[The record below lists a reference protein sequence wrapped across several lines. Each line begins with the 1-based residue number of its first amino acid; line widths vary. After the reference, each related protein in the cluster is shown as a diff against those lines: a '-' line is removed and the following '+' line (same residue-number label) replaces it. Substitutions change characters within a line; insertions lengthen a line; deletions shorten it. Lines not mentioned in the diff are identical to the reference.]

1 MKFLKFL
8 RFFESPGIGL
18 GCTGDWA
25 FYLIATPWLL
35 NGKGGVS
42 VTIGDSS
49 AGIGVTLSSDADG
62 LANKAHA
69 DVSNVY
75 GAFGGFSNSSA
86 NQIVNLE
93 SLYSVSCGEILHFV
107 FAAMSNVYALL
118 AGILFSFKKQ

>member
-1 MKFLKFL
+1 L
-8 RFFESPGIGL
+8 RAHLTLRGSYAGL
-18 GCTGDWA
+18 GTVVGAIGAVLSALVFFLLRDCYRICQRLVHALRVLAG
-25 FYLIATPWLL
+25 LVL

-75 GAFGGFSNSSA
+75 GAFGGD
-86 NQIVNLE
+86 
-93 SLYSVSCGEILHFV
+93 FV
-107 FAAMSNVYALL
+107 VC
-118 AGILFSFKKQ
+118 KKQC

>member
-1 MKFLKFL
+1 MIIFSSI
-8 RFFESPGIGL
+8 FEFSKSPGIGL

-49 AGIGVTLSSDADG
+49 AGIGVTLSSGPDG

-75 GAFGGFSNSSA
+75 
-86 NQIVNLE
+86 
-93 SLYSVSCGEILHFV
+93 
-107 FAAMSNVYALL
+107 ALWL
-118 AGILFSFKKQ
+118 G